1 MAKSI
6 GPFPAGADFNV
17 DFTLVDEL
25 EAPIDLTGATV
36 TAKVETLTPS
46 AVSLSLVTPTGGVCR
61 WAVTSTVSA
70 KWKVGSHDGDV
81 KAVLAS
87 GAVRYFGFDIR
98 IWVPRGLAA

>member
-1 MAKSI
+1 MAKTL
-6 GPFPAGADFNV
+6 GPFPAGADFTI

-25 EAPIDLTGATV
+25 EAVIDLTGATI
-36 TAKVETLTPS
+36 TAKVEDLTPS

-61 WAVTSTVSA
+61 WTVTASASA
-70 KWKVGSHDGDV
+70 KFKSGSYDGDV

-87 GAVRYFGFDIR
+87 GAIRYFGFDIR